1 MDKLNGKLG
10 TGLRGSRGAIYS
22 TYVCIKIF
30 NTDIILGGK
39 KFA

>member
-10 TGLRGSRGAIYS
+10 TRFRGGRSAVYS

-30 NTDIILGGK
+30 NTNIILGGK